1 MNEYVAKDS
10 WMHVYFYLL
19 CLGYLKVFEI
29 EPILTKYYRHPYEIV
44 TKVCSLTNFVEVH
57 LCEIGCFTP
66 LYRIQLPLWSWYLC
80 FLTRHAIKTI
90 IYEVLDR

>member
-44 TKVCSLTNFVEVH
+44 TKVCSLANFAEVH
-57 LCEIGCFTP
+57 LTCVKLGASHHYIAYN
-66 LYRIQLPLWSWYLC
+66 YRYGFGIFAS
-80 FLTRHAIKTI
+80 
-90 IYEVLDR
+90 